1 MAANKPHKTSYTGLH
16 PKRLM
21 MYIYLIS
28 TMMIFAGLTSAV
40 MVSRADFVNQPGG
53 WADFYDLPE
62 MFTWTTILVVLSSV
76 VLQWGFWAAS
86 RDKIRQLQVSIALT
100 LLMGIGFLV
109 GQFYGFVELVDKG
122 VYLVGTSN
130 PSGSFLYV
138 ITLVHGLHLVAAV
151 IVLIVIMVQTFLN
164 KIHRKNILGF
174 ELSVTFWHALGFL
187 WVYLFLFLQVL
198 YD

>member
-1 MAANKPHKTSYTGLH
+1 MAAKRPYKPEYSGLH

-40 MVSRADFVNQPGG
+40 MVSRADFVNKPGG
-53 WADFYDLPE
+53 WADFYDLPQA
-62 MFTWTTILVVLSSV
+62 FTWTTILVVLSSTTI
-76 VLQWGFWAAS
+76 QWGFWSAR
-86 RDKIRQLQVSIALT
+86 RDKLRQNQIAIGLT
-100 LLMGIGFLV
+100 LIMGIGFLV
-109 GQFYGFVELVDKG
+109 GQFYGFVELVEKG
-122 VYLVGTSN
+122 VYLVGTKN

-138 ITLVHGLHLVAAV
+138 ITLMHGLHLFAA
-151 IVLIVIMVQTFLN
+151 LIALITVMVQSFRK
-164 KIHRKNILGF
+164 KIHSDNILGF

-187 WVYLFLFLQVL
+187 WVYLFLFLRVL